1 MVVLSFWLCCRVFLA
16 AAFFFLIVGAI
27 ANHEHLT
34 GQNNICAIELKSTV
48 FVLGAAFTFL
58 TMLMSEL
65 YYILICMASFS
76 TMPPSVGLAG
86 YV

>member
-1 MVVLSFWLCCRVFLA
+1 
-16 AAFFFLIVGAI
+16 
-27 ANHEHLT
+27 
-34 GQNNICAIELKSTV
+34 V